1 MWFVAI
7 LYYQKVQISKIIIFW
22 LFFVFYFTLVW
33 HFFDFKG
40 HIIKIMLEIVLN
52 NLKVAKIKVFA
63 WISRS
68 FLSNVV
74 NLWISNMAAIIDFGH
89 YCKFYGSDVKNYH
102 KNGYFAPENVYID
115 GSYLWIINILIIYP
129 FFKNHVGH
137 LGFV

>member
-1 MWFVAI
+1 MTI
-7 LYYQKVQISKIIIFW
+7 
-22 LFFVFYFTLVW
+22 FVFIFCVLLYSGVTI
-33 HFFDFKG
+33 FDFKG

-74 NLWISNMAAIIDFGH
+74 NLWISNMAAIINFGH
-89 YCKFYGSDVKNYH
+89 DFKFYGSDVKNYH

-115 GSYLWIINILIIYP
+115 GYTCKLSIFWSLTHFSKIMSAILN
-129 FFKNHVGH
+129 FFIWSNGT
-137 LGFV
+137 